1 MKKLILLFAL
11 TATML
16 AVDNRASAQQQ
27 GVDLQFAGDST
38 WNINCGVPDTIGF
51 WVYGMAGG
59 YLPTDSILVEV
70 YFGDGTSTSMYTPI
84 IQNSYFWINN
94 IDHVYTLPGNYSVMF
109 VATGPDGDSDTLIDN
124 SVLISTSCGNVSGYA
139 YIDSN
144 GNCLYDPGETLLPN
158 MQVSVTQGG
167 NFIANAYTDSL
178 GYYNITLGSGFTYEI
193 SLNTNIAPVNCPAGG
208 SYTVSTV
215 PANNLNFGLSCV
227 PGFDYTSNTYSPG
240 FRPNF
245 QSTVWI
251 APDNL
256 LLSCGSPSA
265 TVTVTLDPLMSYV
278 GSTITPVN
286 INGQQI
292 TYSVGSLSAVTN
304 NQGFQMQ
311 VLTSL
316 AANIG
321 DTVCIDVQVDP
332 VAGDADPS
340 NNTVTNCWPVR
351 NSYDPNEK
359 QEALA
364 GTGTVNILPG
374 TELNYTILFQNLGN
388 DDAIDIYIIDT
399 LDTALEPASFQF
411 ISSSHEPVIT
421 FHQGNIVRFEFKNI
435 YLPATSVNEPASHG
449 YVNYKIYAPHS
460 LPNGTQIENTAH
472 IFFDFNPA
480 IVTNTVTHVI
490 DLSSGIADPETI
502 SFEAYPNPV
511 SHELYLTQDASVESN
526 IKLID
531 LSGKEVMNTMMKGSG
546 KLNVSELAKGIYVLK
561 ISNSKGEREIKLV
574 VQ

>member
-11 TATML
+11 TATMM
-16 AVDNRASAQQQ
+16 AVGNRASAQQQ
-27 GVDLQFAGDST
+27 GVDLQFVGDST

-51 WVYGMAGG
+51 FVYGMAGG

-70 YFGDGTSTSMYTPI
+70 YFGDGNSTSMYTPI
-84 IQNSYFWINN
+84 IQNSYFWVSN
-94 IDHVYTLPGNYSVMF
+94 IDHVYTLPGNYSVMV
-109 VATGPDGDSDTLIDN
+109 VATGPDGDIDTLIDN
-124 SVLISTSCGNVSGYA
+124 SVLIATSCGNVSGYA

-144 GNCLYDPGETLLPN
+144 GNCIFDQGETVLTN
-158 MQVSVTQGG
+158 MQIAVMQGG
-167 NFIANAYTDSL
+167 NFFTNTYTDSL

-227 PGFDYTSNTYSPG
+227 PGFDYTSNIYSPG

-256 LLSCGSPSA
+256 LLSCNSPSA

-278 GSTITPVN
+278 GSSLTPVN

-321 DTVCIDVQVDP
+321 DTVCIEVQVDP
-332 VAGDADPS
+332 VAGDADLS
-340 NNTVTNCWPVR
+340 NNNITNCWPVR

-359 QEALA
+359 QEAFA
-364 GTGTVNILPG
+364 GTGTANILPG

-435 YLPATSVNEPASHG
+435 YLPAASVNEPASHG
-449 YVNYKIYAPHS
+449 YVNYKIYAPHF
-460 LPNGTQIENTAH
+460 LPNGTQIQNTAH

-480 IVTNTVTHVI
+480 IVTNTVTHII
-490 DLSSGIADPETI
+490 DLTSGINTTEESTI
-502 SFEAYPNPV
+502 QFYPNPAV
-511 SHELYLTQDASVESN
+511 NDLHIQQDDAQESTVEIFDITGKRVHFSN
-526 IKLID
+526 
-531 LSGKEVMNTMMKGSG
+531 VKGSG
-546 KLNVSELAKGIYVLK
+546 SIEVSQLAKGSYILTVTGDRR
-561 ISNSKGEREIKLV
+561 SRSMKLI